1 MIVPFLNVL
10 FSQDRNYTLQPWTF
24 SVKTLLN
31 NFNFYL
37 GDFVV
42 RHGQLEALSL
52 ISLLVV
58 ILFLLKNF
66 TRYMAM
72 YYLVPIRNGVVRDI
86 RRDVYS
92 KIL

>member
-10 FSQDRNYTLQPWTF
+10 FSQERNYVLRPWSS
-24 SVKTLLN
+24 SVKDLLN
-31 NFNFYL
+31 NFNYYL
-37 GDFVV
+37 SDFVV
-42 RHGQLEALSL
+42 QHGQLEALSF

-58 ILFLLKNF
+58 ILFFLKNI

-92 KIL
+92 KY